1 MRTVWGMIA
10 ALCLIAVPAQATDNG
25 PKPDER
31 SPCVK
36 KHIGCGSV
44 ETKNLNGRTSTAA
57 ALGAAADTRLTNEP
71 LNLSLN
77 VVTASFDE
85 VAVGGGF
92 FGRLHQSED
101 LTAHIGL
108 LGSTN
113 GSEYTLGLGG
123 TIGFK
128 SPF

>member
-1 MRTVWGMIA
+1 MRIVWGIA
-10 ALCLIAVPAQATDNG
+10 ALCLLAMPAQAEDYE
-25 PKPDER
+25 KPSFDKVCNAYFKDC
-31 SPCVK
+31 P
-36 KHIGCGSV
+36 GG
-44 ETKNLNGRTSTAA
+44 TKNLNGRTSTAA
-57 ALGAAADTRLTNEP
+57 ALGAAADTRLTTEP

-101 LTAHIGL
+101 LTAHVGL

-113 GSEYTLGLGG
+113 GSDYVLGLGG

>member
-1 MRTVWGMIA
+1 MRPVWGMIA
-10 ALCLIAVPAQATDNG
+10 ALCLATTAQAG
-25 PKPDER
+25 EYKKPCD
-31 SPCVK
+31 K
-36 KHIGCGSV
+36 FHTGCGSV
-44 ETKNLNGRTSTAA
+44 ETKNLNGRVNSAA
-57 ALGAAADTRLTNEP
+57 ALGAAADTRLTTEP

-113 GSEYTLGLGG
+113 GDEYTVGLGG

>member
-1 MRTVWGMIA
+1 MRIVWGIA
-10 ALCLIAVPAQATDNG
+10 ALCLLATTAQAED
-25 PKPDER
+25 KPDFDKACNAYFKDCP
-31 SPCVK
+31 S
-36 KHIGCGSV
+36 G
-44 ETKNLNGRTSTAA
+44 TKNLNGRASTAA
-57 ALGAAADTRLTNEP
+57 ALGAAADTRLTDEP
-71 LNLSLN
+71 LNLTLN

-85 VAVGGGF
+85 AAVGGGF

-101 LTAHIGL
+101 LTAHVGL

-113 GSEYTLGLGG
+113 GSDYVLGLGG